1 MALFSRSSEGK
12 LTTLQKQGG
21 AVLADAREMLLQSS
35 EHMGALIELF
45 RLELREYGERQVRRI
60 AALVAGVFLL
70 LCAYA
75 VFCAFAC
82 VLLSAWLGW
91 LWAVGIVC
99 VANVLLGVVALMFGF
114 RCKAGPIAPAT
125 VQEIKDDVQCIKLM
139 LKGNTKS

>member
-1 MALFSRSSEGK
+1 MSLFSRDTEGK

-21 AVLADAREMLLQSS
+21 SVLADVREALLQTSDHV
-35 EHMGALIELF
+35 EAVLELF
-45 RLELREYGERQVRRI
+45 RLELREYGERQARRI
-60 AALVAGVFLL
+60 VALVTGVFLL

-82 VLLSAWLGW
+82 VLLSMWLGW
-91 LWAVGIVC
+91 LWAVASVC
-99 VANVLLGVVALMFGF
+99 LLNALLGGVAVVVGIK
-114 RCKAGPIAPAT
+114 CKPGAIAPAT